1 MNAPSLVDPDRYTG
15 TVTYV
20 GALPCRRTC
29 RRLRRGGN
37 ADAYRAGGRR
47 VRLYRM
53 RATQA
58 ARPHPRGPCARRRAP
73 SWEPSLG
80 APPEP
85 HPIGRIQLLATIDQ
99 ASQRLQRGL
108 KAHPR
113 VGDGVYLASGS
124 AFGSLISNTTNDPG
138 DVTLEVGTL
147 DAGGGVAIK
156 QSAEKLFARHCGVL
170 GATGGGK
177 SWTIATLL
185 QRNSARITLPPG
197 PARRQS
203 ASGLVR
209 TRQSRLQRY

>member
-20 GALPCRRTC
+20 GALLVQANLPQATARRER
-29 RRLRRGGN
+29 RRLSR
-37 ADAYRAGGRR
+37 GGRR
-47 VRLYRM
+47 VRLSRM

-99 ASQRLQRGL
+99 ASRRLQRGL

-138 DVTLEVGTL
+138 DVTLELGTL
-147 DAGGGVAIK
+147 DAGGGVTIK
-156 QSAEKLFARHCGVL
+156 QSAEKLFGRHCGVL

-177 SWTIATLL
+177 SWTIATL
-185 QRNSARITLPPG
+185 
-197 PARRQS
+197 QS
-203 ASGLVR
+203 ASRLVR
-209 TRQSRLQRY
+209 SRQRRLQRY

>member
-1 MNAPSLVDPDRYTG
+1 MSAPCS
-15 TVTYV
+15 
-20 GALPCRRTC
+20 CRRTC

-47 VRLYRM
+47 VRLSRM

-99 ASQRLQRGL
+99 ASRRLQRGQ

-113 VGDGVYLASGS
+113 VGDGIYLASGS

-138 DVTLEVGTL
+138 DVTLELGTL

-177 SWTIATLL
+177 SWTIATL
-185 QRNSARITLPPG
+185 
-197 PARRQS
+197 QS
-203 ASGLVR
+203 ASRLVR
-209 TRQSRLQRY
+209 SRQRRLQRY